1 MGETSDVIARLE
13 AGKLGPNQLD
23 AVQARMWPTAW
34 DTPGHLHIVFNALKK
49 GIQSLPE
56 WPSLEQHFRSLAT
69 FLSRRGLRRRFVEL
83 CCRHDIRRGK
93 VMQQWTGGTFTWRW
107 EKLYVFL
114 HQLKRR
120 FFVLSTNWNADLMS
134 RGQADAED
142 DEETRGRIIWPAGL
156 LLLHHL
162 HGTASC
168 HYAHQ
173 HCEASNTHGKTH
185 HDTNIQPMCVLLRRS
200 KNMSAVGVKQE

>member
-1 MGETSDVIARLE
+1 M
-13 AGKLGPNQLD
+13 
-23 AVQARMWPTAW
+23 
-34 DTPGHLHIVFNALKK
+34 
-49 GIQSLPE
+49 
-56 WPSLEQHFRSLAT
+56 EQHFRSLAT
-69 FLSRRGLRRRFVEL
+69 FLSRRGLRRRFFEL

-142 DEETRGRIIWPAGL
+142 DEETRGRIKKVTVALRFPGMKFGSFSCLRKLKLSVWK
-156 LLLHHL
+156 L
-162 HGTASC
+162 HGSSVAF
-168 HYAHQ
+168 A
-173 HCEASNTHGKTH
+173 
-185 HDTNIQPMCVLLRRS
+185 IL
-200 KNMSAVGVKQE
+200 

>member
-1 MGETSDVIARLE
+1 MQNQKVAPFSSKYAPNQKVGCESFYRIELE
-13 AGKLGPNQLD
+13 A
-23 AVQARMWPTAW
+23 M
-34 DTPGHLHIVFNALKK
+34 
-49 GIQSLPE
+49 
-56 WPSLEQHFRSLAT
+56 
-69 FLSRRGLRRRFVEL
+69 
-83 CCRHDIRRGK
+83 
-93 VMQQWTGGTFTWRW
+93 W

-142 DEETRGRIIWPAGL
+142 DEETRGLIIWPAGL

-173 HCEASNTHGKTH
+173 HCEASNTHGTPH
-185 HDTNIQPMCVLLRRS
+185 HDTNVQPMCVLLRRS
-200 KNMSAVGVKQE
+200 KNMSAVGIKQAC